1 MASLLTKSKL
11 FGEVTTVPPI
21 ETKIIAM
28 YKTKFITYKI
38 A

>member
-1 MASLLTKSKL
+1 MASLVTKSEL
-11 FGEVTTVPPI
+11 FGEVKIVPPI